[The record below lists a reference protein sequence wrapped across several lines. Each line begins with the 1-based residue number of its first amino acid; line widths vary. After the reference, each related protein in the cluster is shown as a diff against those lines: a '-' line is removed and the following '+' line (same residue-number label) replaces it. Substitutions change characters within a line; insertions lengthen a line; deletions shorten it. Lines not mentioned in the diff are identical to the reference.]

1 MHEDQ
6 VILFIGDQKFLL
18 DMDEALVISRILCGS
33 SRITTTWLGQGH
45 DNKNNSV
52 IGEPDPKAATIAP
65 MTGVMQ
71 IEIDTN
77 MKVLAEK
84 NKR

>member
-1 MHEDQ
+1 MDDQ

-18 DMDEALVISRILCGS
+18 SMEEAMDISRILCGA
-33 SRITTTWLGQGH
+33 SRITTSWLGNGH
-45 DNKNNSV
+45 ENRNQTV

-71 IEIDTN
+71 LDIDAN
-77 MKVLAEK
+77 MKILAEK
-84 NKR
+84 KR

>member
-1 MHEDQ
+1 MDDQ

-18 DMDEALVISRILCGS
+18 EIGEAMDISRVLCGA
-33 SRITTTWLGQGH
+33 SRITTTWLGNGH
-45 DNKNNSV
+45 ENRNQTV

-71 IEIDTN
+71 LDIDAN
-77 MKVLAEK
+77 MKILAEK
-84 NKR
+84 KR

>member
-1 MHEDQ
+1 MDDQ
-6 VILFIGDQKFLL
+6 VILFIGEQRFLL
-18 DMDEALVISRILCGS
+18 DINEAMDISRVLCGA

-45 DNKNNSV
+45 DNKNNTV

-65 MTGVMQ
+65 MAGVLQ
-71 IEIDTN
+71 LEIDAN
-77 MKVLAEK
+77 MKLLAEK

>member
-6 VILFIGDQKFLL
+6 VILFIGDLKFLL
-18 DMDEALVISRILCGS
+18 SMEEAMDISRVLCGA
-33 SRITTTWLGQGH
+33 SRIATAWLGAGH
-45 DNKNNSV
+45 DGRNNIA
-52 IGEPDPKAATIAP
+52 IGEPDPKVATIAP

-71 IEIDTN
+71 LEIDVN
-77 MKVLAEK
+77 MKILAEK

>member
-1 MHEDQ
+1 MDENQ

-18 DMDEALVISRILCGS
+18 SMEEAMDISRVLCGA

-45 DNKNNSV
+45 DNKNNTV
-52 IGEPDPKAATIAP
+52 VGEPDPKAATIAP
-65 MTGVMQ
+65 MTGAMQ
-71 IEIDTN
+71 IEIDVN

>member
-1 MHEDQ
+1 MDENQ

-18 DMDEALVISRILCGS
+18 SMEEAMDISRILCGA
-33 SRITTTWLGQGH
+33 SRITTSWLGNGH
-45 DNKNNSV
+45 ENRNQTV

-71 IEIDTN
+71 LDIDAN
-77 MKVLAEK
+77 MKILAEK
-84 NKR
+84 K

>member
-1 MHEDQ
+1 MDDQ
-6 VILFIGDQKFLL
+6 VILFIGEHKFLL
-18 DMDEALVISRILCGS
+18 DINEAMDISRVLCGA
-33 SRITTTWLGQGH
+33 SRIATTWLGQGH

-71 IEIDTN
+71 LEIDAN
-77 MKVLAEK
+77 MKILAEK

>member
-1 MHEDQ
+1 MDDQ
-6 VILFIGDQKFLL
+6 VILFIGDQRFLL
-18 DMDEALVISRILCGS
+18 DINEALNISKTLCGA
-33 SRITTTWLGQGH
+33 SRITTTWLGQGQ

-65 MTGVMQ
+65 MTGVLQ
-71 IEIDTN
+71 LEIDAN

>member
-1 MHEDQ
+1 MDDQ

-18 DMDEALVISRILCGS
+18 EIGEAMDISRVLCGA

-45 DNKNNSV
+45 DNKNNTV
-52 IGEPDPKAATIAP
+52 VGEPDPKAATIAP
-65 MTGVMQ
+65 ITGVMQ
-71 IEIDTN
+71 LEIDAN

>member
-1 MHEDQ
+1 MDDQ

-18 DMDEALVISRILCGS
+18 SMEEAMDISRILCGA
-33 SRITTTWLGQGH
+33 SRITTSWLGNGH
-45 DNKNNSV
+45 ENRNQTV

-71 IEIDTN
+71 LDIDAN
-77 MKVLAEK
+77 MKILAEK

>member
-1 MHEDQ
+1 MDDQ

-18 DMDEALVISRILCGS
+18 NMGEAMDISRVLCGA
-33 SRITTTWLGQGH
+33 SRITTTWLGNGH
-45 DNKNNSV
+45 ENRNQTV

-71 IEIDTN
+71 LDIDAN
-77 MKVLAEK
+77 MKILAEK
-84 NKR
+84 KR

>member
-1 MHEDQ
+1 MDENQ

-18 DMDEALVISRILCGS
+18 SMEEAMDISRILCGA
-33 SRITTTWLGQGH
+33 SRITTSWLGNGH
-45 DNKNNSV
+45 ENRNQTV

-71 IEIDTN
+71 LDIDAN
-77 MKVLAEK
+77 MKILAEK
-84 NKR
+84 KR

>member
-1 MHEDQ
+1 MDDQ

-18 DMDEALVISRILCGS
+18 EIGEAMDISRVLCGA

-45 DNKNNSV
+45 DNKNNTV
-52 IGEPDPKAATIAP
+52 VGEPDPKAATIAP
-65 MTGVMQ
+65 IAGVMQ
-71 IEIDTN
+71 LEIDAN
-77 MKVLAEK
+77 MRIVAEK

>member
-1 MHEDQ
+1 MDENQ

-18 DMDEALVISRILCGS
+18 SMEEAMDISRILCGA

-45 DNKNNSV
+45 NDKNNTV
-52 IGEPDPKAATIAP
+52 IAEPDPKAATIAP

-71 IEIDTN
+71 LVIDAN
-77 MKVLAEK
+77 MKILAEK
-84 NKR
+84 K